1 MSKLS
6 IKKSIDNLVS
16 SAEKFAKAE
25 IKRDMYLMI
34 KDLQDKGVKD
44 EEIVKEMLAFC
55 LGNKRDEMLFEP

>member
-1 MSKLS
+1 
-6 IKKSIDNLVS
+6 
-16 SAEKFAKAE
+16 
-25 IKRDMYLMI
+25 MI